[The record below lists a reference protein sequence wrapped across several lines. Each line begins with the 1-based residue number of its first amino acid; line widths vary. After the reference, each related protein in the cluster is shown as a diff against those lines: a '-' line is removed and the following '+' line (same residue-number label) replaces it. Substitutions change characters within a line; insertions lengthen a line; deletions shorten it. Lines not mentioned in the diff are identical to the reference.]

1 MDMLIDASGFPFGRD
16 LDYESADEVERL
28 DLMKAEAWA
37 FVDGDSPI
45 PVADIVLAFGIAP
58 MIGLFLARF
67 MPGGKPEDAE
77 RWVVVGDL
85 PPMHF
90 ETHDTPTPALALRLY
105 CAIAQDW
112 ADNVLTGRDLS
123 DSYPIEVEPTREYAE
138 MLLSRVAFIR
148 QKLIPLAEPRAGR
161 PGVS

>member
-45 PVADIVLAFGIAP
+45 PVADTVLAFGIAP

-90 ETHDTPTPALALRLY
+90 ETDDTPTPALALRLY

-112 ADNVLTGRDLS
+112 ADNVLAGRTC
-123 DSYPIEVEPTREYAE
+123 PTAIR
-138 MLLSRVAFIR
+138 SRSS
-148 QKLIPLAEPRAGR
+148 PRANTQRCSSVASPLFG
-161 PGVS
+161 GS